1 MTARQPTPSSQ
12 GRSYSPLL
20 VRKVS
25 MAGWPSPA
33 ALLATISTSQ
43 RLDGSS
49 SVKWSSF
56 SLPGTRTVC
65 QLPTM
70 PTLSSNYSGENK
82 ALKKKKKRWGE
93 IRARKT
99 SIPTALKVEV
109 IQFQMN
115 SESDTPSK
123 VKENT
128 LFKTQKET

>member
-1 MTARQPTPSSQ
+1 
-12 GRSYSPLL
+12 
-20 VRKVS
+20 
-25 MAGWPSPA
+25 
-33 ALLATISTSQ
+33 
-43 RLDGSS
+43 
-49 SVKWSSF
+49 
-56 SLPGTRTVC
+56 
-65 QLPTM
+65 M